1 MTKEISVLPPAKEMT
16 EIKEQVF
23 GVQKSANDLVIKTK
37 EDMALGAD
45 LLHNV
50 KAVEDLIVERKE
62 GITRPLMT
70 ALSSVR
76 DLFKPLE
83 LAHQDAK
90 KVIKAK
96 MLAYQIE
103 EDEKI
108 EKEKARIAARVEKGT
123 MKVETAS
130 AKLETIGTTGA
141 KTVGSVGKTSIRVV
155 KKVRIVDESRIPR
168 EYLVPNMTAITEAI
182 IRNGA
187 VIAGVETYEEKSIVG
202 R

>member
-1 MTKEISVLPPAKEMT
+1 MSKEITVMPPAKEMA
-16 EIKEQVF
+16 EIKTQVSS
-23 GVQKSANDLVIKTK
+23 VQKAANDLTISSA

-62 GITRPLMT
+62 SITRPLMT
-70 ALSSVR
+70 ALASVR

-83 LAHQDAK
+83 LAHADAK

-103 EDEKI
+103 EDDRIQK
-108 EKEKARIAARVEKGT
+108 EKERIAKRVEKGT
-123 MKVETAS
+123 MKIETATD
-130 AKLETIGTTGA
+130 KLENLAPVSG

-155 KKVRIVDESRIPR
+155 KKVRVIDESSIPR
-168 EYLVPNMTAITEAI
+168 EYMVPNLQAITEAV

-187 VIAGVETYEEKSIVG
+187 VIPGVETYEEKSIVG